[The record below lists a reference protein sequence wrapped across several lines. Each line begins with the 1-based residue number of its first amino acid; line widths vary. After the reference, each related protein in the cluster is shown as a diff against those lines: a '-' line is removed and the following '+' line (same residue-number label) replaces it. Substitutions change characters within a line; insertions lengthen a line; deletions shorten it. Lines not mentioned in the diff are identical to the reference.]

1 MTLFTKKNIS
11 IFIALLILSGIFF
24 LRSPQDK
31 KQYPL
36 IAITQIIDHNTLDVV
51 RKGLIDGLAQHGFID
66 GKTVRIIYENAHGN
80 VTIAAQIAQ
89 KFASLSPQVMVGLS
103 TQSAQILQPLTTTTT
118 VPLVFSA
125 VTDPVSARLVSSWS
139 QTSMGITGIS
149 DYMDAAP
156 QLSMIKDFIPHI
168 KTLGVLFN
176 PAEINSVSFL
186 TTFEETAK
194 KMGITIIRAAL
205 NNTSEA
211 AAAMN
216 SLVNKV
222 DAVYFPNDNT
232 AMSAVGAIVHVGMK
246 HSLPVFANDSA
257 SVKQGAAAALAYDR
271 YQMGMETAKIVAG
284 LMRGRK
290 TADFPVTNQVPMEIV
305 MNSKSCHQLELSIP
319 KKQPIQDVAP

>member
-1 MTLFTKKNIS
+1 MTLFTKKNLWGVITL
-11 IFIALLILSGIFF
+11 FVFGGIAFF
-24 LRSPQDK
+24 NVSPQK
-31 KQYPL
+31 KQAPL

-51 RKGLIDGLAQHGFID
+51 REGLIDGLSERGFTD

-89 KFASLSPQVMVGLS
+89 KFASLAPQVMVGLS
-103 TQSAQILQPLTTTTT
+103 TQSAQILQPLATTTS

-139 QTSMGITGIS
+139 QTSAGITGIS
-149 DYMDAAP
+149 DYMDAEP
-156 QLSMIKDFIPHI
+156 QLIMMKEFIPHI

-216 SLVNKV
+216 SLVGKV

-246 HSLPVFANDSA
+246 HGLPVFANDSA
-257 SVKQGAAAALAYDR
+257 SVIQGAAAALAYDR
-271 YQMGMETAKIVAG
+271 YQMGIETAKIVAG
-284 LMRGRK
+284 LMQGQT
-290 TADFPVTNQVPMEIV
+290 TADFPVTNQVPMKIV
-305 MNSKSCHQLELSIP
+305 MNSKSCRQLGLSIP
-319 KKQPIQDVAP
+319 AKQPIHDVAP